1 MIILSHRG
9 CWNRDSEKNSIKAFE
24 ASFSLGFG
32 VETDLRDYNGE
43 IVISHEIPDEECMS
57 VDNFFKIYNNYSQN
71 QPLALNIKA
80 DGLQYKL
87 KKLIEKHSI
96 ENYFVF
102 DMSVPDGLLYHKH
115 NLVFFTRQ
123 SEYERHPSIYK
134 ESDGVWLDEF
144 NEHWIDE
151 LVIEN
156 HLKNKKKICIVSPE
170 LHGRDYQEEWQQY
183 KGIDKEFKDEGIM
196 ICTDYPE
203 KARRFFS
210 E

>member
-1 MIILSHRG
+1 MS
-9 CWNRDSEKNSIKAFE
+9 
-24 ASFSLGFG
+24 
-32 VETDLRDYNGE
+32 
-43 IVISHEIPDEECMS
+43 IPDMVS
-57 VDNFFKIYNNYSQN
+57 Y
-71 QPLALNIKA
+71 
-80 DGLQYKL
+80 YKND
-87 KKLIEKHSI
+87 I
-96 ENYFVF
+96 
-102 DMSVPDGLLYHKH
+102 D
-115 NLVFFTRQ
+115 FFTRQ